1 MMNRNK
7 YGNLVFNT
15 FIFAL
20 GNIGSKLI
28 SFFLVPLY
36 TNVLST
42 AEYGTADLI
51 MSCANIIIPIAGLV
65 IQDAV
70 LRFGLSKENNI
81 GSVLK
86 NAFFVFLGGS
96 IFIIICTPLISMYAP
111 LSDWGLYLT
120 VISITNM
127 ANTIMFT
134 YAKAKEKNVLYAA
147 MSIVHTLVLVA
158 LNILLLVVWKTG
170 VEGYLIA
177 NIAGNVIPTIILFF
191 ATGAYKEVIT
201 APFDKKLLVN
211 MLKFSIPLVANN
223 LSWWVLNSSDKVMIE
238 AALSASDLGIYTAA
252 SKIPALLSIVTSIF
266 SQAWT
271 VSSIKEYDS
280 DKDKSFYATVF
291 KYFSI
296 VMFFGATFVILILKP
311 FMQVYVGMDFYSA
324 WIYVPALLLGSVFF
338 SFGSFFGA
346 IYGALRKN
354 SAVAF
359 TTILAAVINIV
370 INLIFIPVIGVAAAA
385 ISTAVSYIVMG
396 LIRML
401 HSRKYYKF
409 EINFVQF
416 ALNAVLITAE
426 IILIML
432 GQNIYIVASAALILL
447 TIINFRDL
455 AGIKNWMFAFVKQKF
470 SRGRKKHEG

>member
-1 MMNRNK
+1 
-7 YGNLVFNT
+7 
-15 FIFAL
+15 
-20 GNIGSKLI
+20 
-28 SFFLVPLY
+28 
-36 TNVLST
+36 
-42 AEYGTADLI
+42 
-51 MSCANIIIPIAGLV
+51 
-65 IQDAV
+65 
-70 LRFGLSKENNI
+70 
-81 GSVLK
+81 
-86 NAFFVFLGGS
+86 
-96 IFIIICTPLISMYAP
+96 
-111 LSDWGLYLT
+111 
-120 VISITNM
+120 
-127 ANTIMFT
+127 
-134 YAKAKEKNVLYAA
+134 